1 MPCSCSVGCG
11 CPSAGACAV
20 SACHGASLAGAN
32 LAAMGLLIGG
42 YHRMWYPNA
51 FRPGEPTPDEQE
63 EIRGTLRDRDEMVLA
78 KLREKLKQVESE
90 SPEGLIRSK
99 NHLDREKAKL
109 TERIRRLEHEVSI
122 LSAS

>member
-1 MPCSCSVGCG
+1 M
-11 CPSAGACAV
+11 
-20 SACHGASLAGAN
+20 AGAN
-32 LAAMGLLIGG
+32 LAAMGLLISG

-51 FRPGEPTPDEQE
+51 SRPGEPSPEEQE
-63 EIRGTLRDRDEMVLA
+63 EIRGTLKERDEMLLQ

-90 SPEGLIRSK
+90 SPGGLIRSQH
-99 NHLDREKAKL
+99 HLDREKAKL